1 MYGRVSLPHQLKI
14 NPKTS
19 SLLPVVRCSSR
30 SLAPPIKLL
39 LHRKSTTI
47 LHIYNLKGDLQQWN
61 YWSNYDIKCHF
72 KWIVMSD
79 SLLIFCNI
87 SSSRKFKGRLWLKT
101 WNNQSTANLL
111 LVICI
116 LVLTQV
122 PCCDLEWGL
131 ARAFDAVT
139 DGLAS
144 RPMRREEQVASWPI
158 RAQLLKPGRLNG
170 SEEKRRQGNEAE
182 ELDVGQSRS
191 SLAPDRS
198 RFGSRR
204 TLWEL
209 FCGIGWTRGGRDIK
223 KGGGQICGPRCV
235 TLLGN
240 PGYQQLHTLLA
251 PSTPATHCTNV
262 HGTTRG
268 WLVGSWWCPAQR
280 EALTAPESNHP
291 TSTIQQK
298 ALRHDSGC
306 CNLLSMRHYSLQ
318 YLTLRQ
324 NHTRLVI
331 TRAIKS

>member
-1 MYGRVSLPHQLKI
+1 MFRHLR
-14 NPKTS
+14 S
-19 SLLPVVRCSSR
+19 SEADC
-30 SLAPPIKLL
+30 
-39 LHRKSTTI
+39 
-47 LHIYNLKGDLQQWN
+47 DWCQ
-61 YWSNYDIKCHF
+61 
-72 KWIVMSD
+72 
-79 SLLIFCNI
+79 
-87 SSSRKFKGRLWLKT
+87 KT
-101 WNNQSTANLL
+101 WNNQSTTNLL

-204 TLWEL
+204 RGWEL

-240 PGYQQLHTLLA
+240 PGYQQLHTLLV

>member
-1 MYGRVSLPHQLKI
+1 MSLQI
-14 NPKTS
+14 NCDERQPFNFLQCFVIS
-19 SLLPVVRCSSR
+19 EVQRQIVISAM
-30 SLAPPIKLL
+30 APE
-39 LHRKSTTI
+39 
-47 LHIYNLKGDLQQWN
+47 NLK
-61 YWSNYDIKCHF
+61 
-72 KWIVMSD
+72 
-79 SLLIFCNI
+79 
-87 SSSRKFKGRLWLKT
+87 
-101 WNNQSTANLL
+101 QSKHELR
-111 LVICI
+111 VICI
-116 LVLTQV
+116 SVLTQV
-122 PCCDLEWGL
+122 SCSDLEWGL

-204 TLWEL
+204 RGWEL

-251 PSTPATHCTNV
+251 PSTPATAVLHIV
-262 HGTTRG
+262 QMYMA
-268 WLVGSWWCPAQR
+268 LPEDDWWVAGDVQR
-280 EALTAPESNHP
+280 SEKH
-291 TSTIQQK
+291 
-298 ALRHDSGC
+298 
-306 CNLLSMRHYSLQ
+306 
-318 YLTLRQ
+318 
-324 NHTRLVI
+324 
-331 TRAIKS
+331 

>member
-1 MYGRVSLPHQLKI
+1 MFRHLR
-14 NPKTS
+14 S
-19 SLLPVVRCSSR
+19 SETDCDWCHGARKLET
-30 SLAPPIKLL
+30 IK
-39 LHRKSTTI
+39 
-47 LHIYNLKGDLQQWN
+47 
-61 YWSNYDIKCHF
+61 
-72 KWIVMSD
+72 
-79 SLLIFCNI
+79 
-87 SSSRKFKGRLWLKT
+87 
-101 WNNQSTANLL
+101 
-111 LVICI
+111 
-116 LVLTQV
+116 
-122 PCCDLEWGL
+122 
-131 ARAFDAVT
+131 ARASCNLYFSFDTGV
-139 DGLAS
+139 LLWS
-144 RPMRREEQVASWPI
+144 RMRSGACFWRGHRWVGFST
-158 RAQLLKPGRLNG
+158 N
-170 SEEKRRQGNEAE
+170 EKRGTGGVLANQGPAAQAWAAQRVRGETQAGE
-182 ELDVGQSRS
+182 RSWRIGCGQSRS

-204 TLWEL
+204 RVWEL
-209 FCGIGWTRGGRDIK
+209 FCGIRWTRGGRDIK

-240 PGYQQLHTLLA
+240 PGYQQLHTLPA
-251 PSTPATHCTNV
+251 PSTPGTHCTNV

-298 ALRHDSGC
+298 ALRHDSCC

>member
-1 MYGRVSLPHQLKI
+1 MGWLLDQWEERNRWRLGQSGPSC
-14 NPKTS
+14 S
-19 SLLPVVRCSSR
+19 SLGGSTGQRR
-30 SLAPPIKLL
+30 NAGRGTKL
-39 LHRKSTTI
+39 K
-47 LHIYNLKGDLQQWN
+47 NWM
-61 YWSNYDIKCHF
+61 W
-72 KWIVMSD
+72 
-79 SLLIFCNI
+79 
-87 SSSRKFKGRLWLKT
+87 GRAGPAWP
-101 WNNQSTANLL
+101 Q
-111 LVICI
+111 ID
-116 LVLTQV
+116 
-122 PCCDLEWGL
+122 PGL
-131 ARAFDAVT
+131 A
-139 DGLAS
+139 
-144 RPMRREEQVASWPI
+144 
-158 RAQLLKPGRLNG
+158 
-170 SEEKRRQGNEAE
+170 QGV
-182 ELDVGQSRS
+182 DVDS
-191 SLAPDRS
+191 
-198 RFGSRR
+198 F
-204 TLWEL
+204 

-223 KGGGQICGPRCV
+223 KAGGQICGPRCV

-280 EALTAPESNHP
+280 EALSAPESNHP

>member
-1 MYGRVSLPHQLKI
+1 MFRHLR
-14 NPKTS
+14 S
-19 SLLPVVRCSSR
+19 SEADCDWRQ
-30 SLAPPIKLL
+30 
-39 LHRKSTTI
+39 
-47 LHIYNLKGDLQQWN
+47 N
-61 YWSNYDIKCHF
+61 
-72 KWIVMSD
+72 
-79 SLLIFCNI
+79 
-87 SSSRKFKGRLWLKT
+87 T
-101 WNNQSTANLL
+101 WKNQSMANLL

-116 LVLTQV
+116 LVLTQES
-122 PCCDLEWGL
+122 CCDLEWGL

-204 TLWEL
+204 RRWGL

-251 PSTPATHCTNV
+251 PSTPATHCTIV